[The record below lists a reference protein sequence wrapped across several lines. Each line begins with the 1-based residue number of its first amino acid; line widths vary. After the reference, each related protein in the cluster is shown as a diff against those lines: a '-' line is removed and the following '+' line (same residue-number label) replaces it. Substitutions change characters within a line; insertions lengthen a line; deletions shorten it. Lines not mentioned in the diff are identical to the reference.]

1 MPRPRR
7 LLQETTMSDF
17 EEIAEILRTHFR
29 FVKSVCCKLIS
40 IDEDGL
46 EILISTETWDCI
58 RRRNGLG

>member
-1 MPRPRR
+1 
-7 LLQETTMSDF
+7 MSDF